1 MELKDVVQDL
11 GHAFEEFK
19 RANDERLNQ
28 LATKGSVDAVVN
40 DKVEKV
46 NGVIGD
52 LQARLEKAEV
62 AASRRAK
69 SSAEPDGMDQKAA
82 EWAAGNAAR
91 RGMRLESEYGAADLK
106 GYRKAFVE
114 YMRKGPMAEDLHAKA
129 LSVGIDPDGGYVV
142 DPDTSGRIVTKV
154 FETSPMR
161 QFASVQTIGT
171 DALEGLYDLDQAAS
185 GWVGETQARPTT
197 GTPQLGKYRIPVH
210 ELYANPAAT
219 QKLLDDA
226 FVNMEAWLAGKV
238 AEKFARDEATAFVN
252 GDGVGKPRGFLTYP
266 HGTNLPGQIER
277 IPTGASGA
285 FDSAPDGPDVL
296 IDTIY
301 ALKAAYRANAR
312 WAMNRS
318 TQAEVRKLKMDNQ
331 YVWVPGLGGNMP
343 ATLLGYPVAE
353 FEDMPS
359 IDADTLSIAF
369 GNFSE
374 AYQIVD
380 RAGVRVLRDPYTAKP
395 YVLFYT
401 TKRVGGDVVNFEAI
415 KLIRF
420 ASTA

>member
-19 RANDERLNQ
+19 RANDERLSQ

-40 DKVEKV
+40 DNVEKV
-46 NGVIGD
+46 NGVISD
-52 LQARLEKAEV
+52 LQSRLEKAEV

-69 SSAEPDGMDQKAA
+69 ANAEPDGMDQKAA
-82 EWAAGNAAR
+82 EWAAGNASR
-91 RGMRLESEYGAADLK
+91 RGMRLESEFGAADLK

-114 YMRKGPMAEDLHAKA
+114 YMRKGAMAEDLHAKA

-154 FETSPMR
+154 FESSPMR

-197 GTPQLGKYRIPVH
+197 ATPQLGKYRIPVH

-226 FVNMEAWLAGKV
+226 SVNMEAWLAGKV
-238 AEKFARDEATAFVN
+238 SEKFARDEATAFVN
-252 GDGVGKPRGFLTYP
+252 GDGNGKPRGFLTYAN
-266 HGTNLPGQIER
+266 GTNIPGQIQQ
-277 IPTGASGA
+277 IKSGA
-285 FDSAPDGPDVL
+285 NAGFPAGNPDALLDA
-296 IDTIY
+296 IY
-301 ALKAAYRANAR
+301 GLKAAYRTGAR
-312 WAMNRS
+312 WAMNRT
-318 TQAEVRKLKMDNQ
+318 TQALVRKVKMDNQ
-331 YVWVPGLGGNMP
+331 YVWVPGLGGGMP
-343 ATLLGYPVAE
+343 ASLLGFPVAE
-353 FEDMPS
+353 FEDMPNPDNS
-359 IDADTLSIAF
+359 SLSIAF
-369 GNFSE
+369 ANFAE

-401 TKRVGGDVVNFEAI
+401 TKRVGGDVVNFEAVKI
-415 KLIRF
+415 IRF
-420 ASTA
+420 DNV